1 MLDYIWAWTMTS
13 VRRAGINNQSRNVLL
28 NQRPTFLFVS
38 CHHEDRSAVK
48 AAGLTNRTLRYMVR
62 SDGMAG
68 VEDRTLRGLSAGRI
82 AELMDSRTFKASR
95 SRGVNDTEL
104 RINVCPSPR
113 PAPASKG
120 CWQGSWQ
127 GGSKCSAGLAF
138 QALRLFE
145 VFCLLRRRSAS
156 LRKNRAVEYGARVRA
171 VAKLSPKPGRRVEN
185 PAWEAGKKGQKG

>member
-1 MLDYIWAWTMTS
+1 MTS
-13 VRRAGINNQSRNVLL
+13 VRRAGINHQSRNVLL

-38 CHHEDRSAVK
+38 CHHEDHSAVK

-68 VEDRTLRGLSAGRI
+68 VQDRTLRGLSAGRI
-82 AELMDSRTFKASR
+82 PELMDSRTFKASR
-95 SRGVNDTEL
+95 SRGVNGMEV

-113 PAPASKG
+113 PASACKG
-120 CWQGSWQ
+120 VLARVMARD
-127 GGSKCSAGLAF
+127 SKCSAGLAF

-156 LRKNRAVEYGARVRA
+156 LRKNRAVE
-171 VAKLSPKPGRRVEN
+171 
-185 PAWEAGKKGQKG
+185 